1 MKGLT
6 FDEDTHTY
14 RLDGEPV
21 PSVTGVLKAAGL
33 IDFSQIPPWTLDA
46 ALRRGRVVHEAIHY
60 YNEND
65 LDVDG
70 FTRDFPDY
78 AGYLQAWI
86 AFTQQRTFRSVLNE
100 RRVASR
106 RHQVAGTLDCL
117 GYLDQT
123 PVLLDF
129 ATGRPSDVCKDLQTA
144 AYHALAIEWAAE
156 DEDPEL
162 ATFLAN
168 ARNVL
173 KRYAVQLRKDGTFT
187 LEPYATPSDFR
198 EFLAL
203 RDAQRI
209 LARRRPVAE
218 LVA

>member
-1 MKGLT
+1 MKGLR
-6 FDEDTHTY
+6 FDDATHTY
-14 RLDGEPV
+14 LLDGEPV

-33 IDFSQIPPWTLDA
+33 IDFSQIPPMTLDA
-46 ALRRGRVVHEAIHY
+46 ALQRGRIVHQAIHF

-65 LDVDG
+65 LDVAQ
-70 FTRDFPDY
+70 FTREFPDY
-78 AGYLQAWI
+78 AGYFSGWL
-86 AFTQQRTFRSVLNE
+86 AFTQQRSFRPVLNE

-106 RHQVAGTLDCL
+106 KHQVAGTLDCL

-123 PVLLDF
+123 AVLLDF
-129 ATGRPSDVCKDLQTA
+129 ATGRPQDVCKDLQTA
-144 AYHALAIEWAAE
+144 AYHALAIEWAAD

-173 KRYAVQLRKDGTFT
+173 KRYAVQLRRDGTFT

-209 LARRRPVAE
+209 LARRRPALSEVA
-218 LVA
+218 